1 MHRCK
6 LPDSNGIRKS
16 RYSIAICCNYP
27 PWPPVQLP
35 KYFLQSPNLFYDLV
49 EWVGSGAP
57 VGEEHAEA
65 NRLEQA
71 RHDTDSNLVDW
82 TLLGDD
88 L

>member
-1 MHRCK
+1 MQATR
-6 LPDSNGIRKS
+6 LQWNSEESLINS
-16 RYSIAICCNYP
+16 YLLQLP

-35 KYFLQSPNLFYDLV
+35 KYFLHSTNLFYDLV
-49 EWVGSGAP
+49 EWVGSRAP

-65 NRLEQA
+65 NCLEQA
-71 RHDTDSNLVDW
+71 RNDTDSNLVDW

>member
-1 MHRCK
+1 MHQCK
-6 LPDSNGIRKS
+6 LSDSNGIRKS
-16 RYSIAICCNYP
+16 HNSAAICCNYHHGHLF
-27 PWPPVQLP
+27 QLP
-35 KYFLQSPNLFYDLV
+35 KYFLHSTNLFYDLV

-65 NRLEQA
+65 NCLEQA
-71 RHDTDSNLVDW
+71 RYDTDSNLVDW

>member
-1 MHRCK
+1 
-6 LPDSNGIRKS
+6 LLQL
-16 RYSIAICCNYP
+16 P
-27 PWPPVQLP
+27 PWPPVQLL
-35 KYFLQSPNLFYDLV
+35 KYFLHSSNLFYDLI

-65 NRLEQA
+65 NCLEQA
-71 RHDTDSNLVDW
+71 RNDTDSNLVEW

>member
-1 MHRCK
+1 MQVTR
-6 LPDSNGIRKS
+6 LQWNSEESLFNS
-16 RYSIAICCNYP
+16 YLLQLP

-35 KYFLQSPNLFYDLV
+35 KYFLHSTNLFYGLV

-65 NRLEQA
+65 NCLEQA
-71 RHDTDSNLVDW
+71 RNDTDSNLVDW